1 MIKKIYFLL
10 LIVPLSIFASSASLE
25 SIKVAYIYNI
35 AKFVTWQEKDSS
47 SPFTICSYSNS
58 SISKSIKT
66 LENQKIKDKVILIKN
81 DIKDNQLEEC
91 QILFISNNE
100 NSKLNKILDTT
111 KKKQILTI
119 SDYPKYNT
127 QGVIINLY
135 EENEKLRFK
144 INQEEAQ
151 NYKIDISSQ
160 LLWMATIVKTDNQ

>member
-1 MIKKIYFLL
+1 MKKIYFLL
-10 LIVPLSIFASSASLE
+10 LLTLPLSIFAKSASLE

-35 AKFVTWQEKDSS
+35 AKFVTWQERDNGSNI
-47 SPFTICSYSNS
+47 TICSYLNS
-58 SISKSIKT
+58 SINKTIKT

-91 QILFISNNE
+91 QILFISDNE
-100 NSKLNKILDTT
+100 NSKLNKILYTT
-111 KKKQILTI
+111 KEKQILTI
-119 SDYPKYNT
+119 SDYPKYST

-160 LLWMATIVKTDNQ
+160 LLGMATIVKTDNQ